1 MPQNGINPI
10 IVGTQIINQLQN
22 VISRY
27 TTSGELA
34 VITVSEFKVGDA
46 PNIIPDKAYM
56 NASIRAVSDETLSG
70 PLVFLYETV
79 ILFLVGVLQPIL
91 TSDVINDGKFK
102 VIDNLF

>member
-1 MPQNGINPI
+1 
-10 IVGTQIINQLQN
+10 
-22 VISRY
+22 
-27 TTSGELA
+27 
-34 VITVSEFKVGDA
+34 
-46 PNIIPDKAYM
+46 M

-70 PLVFLYETV
+70 PETV